1 VQASDVPERYG
12 AAIDERGVLLC
23 ASAGAQVL
31 LHRALHGGRNM
42 MRPELVIVDGF
53 LGDPHATRKLAL
65 DQVYTK
71 MGSAGRRSAA
81 RFHHDVDPS
90 VFEVLLHRKILDWEE
105 QPINGRFQI
114 CTSEDPIVYHADD
127 QSHAGIIFLTPDAPV
142 ESGLTLVRSKR
153 TGVRHSQESVT
164 LLSETFDGAL
174 FDSTKWEA
182 VDKIG
187 NVYNR
192 LVLWDARLIH
202 AASCYFG
209 TKPDDA
215 RLFQMFFFNCD

>member
-1 VQASDVPERYG
+1 MNR
-12 AAIDERGVLLC
+12 L
-23 ASAGAQVL
+23 
-31 LHRALHGGRNM
+31 
-42 MRPELVIVDGF
+42 PELVIVDDF
-53 LGDPHATRKLAL
+53 LDKPEDTRQFAL

-71 MGSAGRRSAA
+71 MGSAGRRSSVRAHNA
-81 RFHHDVDPS
+81 IDPA
-90 VFEVLLHRKILDWEE
+90 VFERLLHRKILDWEE

-114 CTSEDPIVYHADD
+114 CTCEDPVVYHADD
-127 QSHAGIIFLTPDAPV
+127 QSHAGIVFLTPDAPV

-153 TGVRHSQESVT
+153 TSVRRPPSDTATLGV
-164 LLSETFDGAL
+164 TFPAGAH
-174 FDSTKWEA
+174 FDSTLWET
-182 VDKIG
+182 VDTIG

-215 RLFQMFFFNCD
+215 RLFWMFFFNAE